1 MQRLQKKVQATR
13 NAMTNVLLCEMKIK
27 KSLILQLTI
36 VMVIRYILE
45 FYIFINDGL

>member
-36 VMVIRYILE
+36 KRWFVTVKY
-45 FYIFINDGL
+45 